1 MCIATQKHYG
11 QRCHLQRLVVSPS
24 HFSMHGEEK
33 KKVFQSLS
41 QSSKAQPQNFQFY
54 PIPRKSQGPF
64 GNGSNHKA
72 SFWRSKDAFKCE
84 NKLLPWESLHFLV
97 LGRSRASKINLAF
110 VSYSNGKSD
119 SRLCSKRKE
128 ALLFW
133 ATRIQLLSPSPQQ
146 DNKRGTNVPLNAR
159 KCDVGGLGQGAPGE
173 L

>member
-1 MCIATQKHYG
+1 MPFTKTCGLPVTFHCMMRG
-11 QRCHLQRLVVSPS
+11 
-24 HFSMHGEEK
+24 G
-33 KKVFQSLS
+33 KVFQSLS
-41 QSSKAQPQNFQFY
+41 QSPNARPQIFPFN
-54 PIPRKSQGPF
+54 PIPRKSQDPF

-72 SFWRSKDAFKCE
+72 WFRGSRDAFKCE
-84 NKLLPWESLHFLV
+84 NKLLPRESLHFLV

-119 SRLCSKRKE
+119 SRLCSERKE

-146 DNKRGTNVPLNAR
+146 DNKRGTDVPLNAR
-159 KCDVGGLGQGAPGE
+159 KCDVGGLGRGAPGE